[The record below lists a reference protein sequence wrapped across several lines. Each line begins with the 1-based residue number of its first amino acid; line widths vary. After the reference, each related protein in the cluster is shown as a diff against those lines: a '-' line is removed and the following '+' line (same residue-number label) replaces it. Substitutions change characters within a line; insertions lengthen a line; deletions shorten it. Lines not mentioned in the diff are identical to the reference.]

1 MIEAM
6 NIAVLLPC
14 YNEEGAVGKTIKDFY
29 KVLPYARVFVYDNNS
44 IDKTIDEAEKAGAI
58 VFKELRQGKGEVVKR
73 MFADIDA
80 DIYVLADGDDTYDAN
95 AAIKLIE
102 CLVNENLDMVIG
114 TRSVGKDAYPRGHI
128 IGNKV
133 FTGLISMFFNSKL
146 NDVFSGYRV
155 MSKRFVKTVPVL
167 SDGFEIETE
176 LTVHALHHRMPI
188 KEVATMYKSRPE
200 GTKSKLKTF
209 SDGFKIMNFI
219 FFLLRDVKPLLFFS
233 VLSMCFAS
241 MSLFSGIPVVIE
253 FFQTGLVERLP
264 TAVLA
269 SGLGIISVICL
280 FTGLVLDN
288 VSRGRLE
295 NKLLTYLSSE
305 ANHKNYKSQSDCD
318 FLQDKLK

>member
-1 MIEAM
+1 MIERM

-14 YNEEGAVGKTIKDFY
+14 YNEEGAVGKTIKAFH
-29 KVLPYARVFVYDNNS
+29 KVLPYSIVYVYDNNS
-44 IDKTIDEAEKAGAI
+44 TDNTINEAKKAGAK
-58 VFKELRQGKGEVVKR
+58 VYTESRQGKGEVVKR
-73 MFADIDA
+73 MFADIEA

-95 AAIKLIE
+95 AVIKLIE

-114 TRSVGKDAYPRGHI
+114 TRSVAKDAYPRGHI

-133 FTGLISMFFNSKL
+133 FTSLISMFFNSKL

-233 VLSMCFAS
+233 VLSMCFVS
-241 MSLFSGIPVVIE
+241 ISLFSGIPVVIE

-269 SGLGIISVICL
+269 SGLGIISVLCF
-280 FTGLVLDN
+280 FTGLILDN

-295 NKLLTYLSSE
+295 SKMINYLSYE
-305 ANHKNYKSQSDCD
+305 KIKGGKLED
-318 FLQDKLK
+318 FEILYQENVLK